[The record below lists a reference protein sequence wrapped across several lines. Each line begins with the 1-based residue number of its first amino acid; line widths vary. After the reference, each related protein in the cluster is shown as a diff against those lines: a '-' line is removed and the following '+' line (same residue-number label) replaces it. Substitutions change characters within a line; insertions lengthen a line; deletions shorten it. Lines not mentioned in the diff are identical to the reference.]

1 MAWRRYPLQPSSSS
15 FSVILGNSV
24 PCLNQQLRA
33 FAGIPLHRQRNTS
46 TDVDN
51 LCSKKPH
58 RLARCIAEEMHVK
71 KAIITAAGGGQSQL
85 PLQSVVDGSGGVV
98 TALQLLISEVA
109 LAGIEDIAVIVRP
122 DQVDR
127 FRQAAGNSGQQITFI
142 EQHEPRGYGDAILRG
157 QDFVGDNAFL
167 HLVGDH
173 LYVSQDTVS
182 CAKRLVD
189 IASREQCAVSAVQPT
204 RENQLPYFGV
214 IGGAPV
220 PLHTGLF
227 EVECVVEKPTPTEAE
242 QNLIVAGQRA
252 GYYLCLFGM
261 HVLTPPVFNLL
272 HDQLQSSEGNI
283 NLSDALDRFCHTQRH
298 LAAQLNG
305 LRYDI
310 GEKYGLMIAQL
321 AIALAGND
329 RDRILTEL
337 VELVARQ

>member
-1 MAWRRYPLQPSSSS
+1 
-15 FSVILGNSV
+15 
-24 PCLNQQLRA
+24 
-33 FAGIPLHRQRNTS
+33 
-46 TDVDN
+46 
-51 LCSKKPH
+51 
-58 RLARCIAEEMHVK
+58 MHVT
-71 KAIITAAGGGQSQL
+71 KAIITAAGGDQSQL
-85 PLQSVVDGSGGVV
+85 PLQSVVNGAGQVV
-98 TALQLLISEVA
+98 TALQLLISEVT
-109 LAGIEDIAVIVRP
+109 LAGIEEIAVIVRP

-127 FRQAAGNSGQQITFI
+127 FRVAAGTVGQISFI

-157 QDFVGDNAFL
+157 RDFVGDNAFL

-173 LYVSQDTVS
+173 LYVSQDTVG
-182 CAKRLVD
+182 CAKQLVE

-214 IGGAPV
+214 VGGKPV
-220 PLHTGLF
+220 AQSSGLF
-227 EVECVVEKPTPTEAE
+227 EVERVVEKPTPTQAE

-261 HVLTPPVFNLL
+261 HVLTSPVFDLL
-272 HDQLQSSEGNI
+272 EEQLASTKGSI
-283 NLSDALDRFCHTQRH
+283 NLSDALDRFCQTQRH

-321 AIALAGND
+321 AIALAGSD

-337 VELVARQ
+337 VELVARR